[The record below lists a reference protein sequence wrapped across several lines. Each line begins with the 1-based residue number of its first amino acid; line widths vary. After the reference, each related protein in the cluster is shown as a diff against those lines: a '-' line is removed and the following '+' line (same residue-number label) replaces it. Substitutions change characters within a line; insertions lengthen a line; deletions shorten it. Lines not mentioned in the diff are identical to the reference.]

1 MTTVNH
7 RDQPRAY
14 PEDMDEHRPVDPDRI
29 LAAVQDLTADRLR
42 GPDGKSTSVLVV
54 DGPPRSGKTTVAA
67 QALLA
72 GMEIFGDRDA
82 FMAVSGRV
90 AADMVSRRVIL
101 ERESTGRTRPVGTL
115 QALAFQV
122 LSQAASFA
130 DARRSTLPRL
140 LNGAEQ
146 DALLRHVMADHI
158 EHVRA
163 GDGCAVCRLLE
174 RYFHSES
181 GWSSVLITQSDG
193 QVEGVSNRFIAQ
205 LRDMFARM
213 TELGVASGDRDQL
226 LSALDAQPIDL
237 DRKERLGL
245 QWRLAFALNDEY
257 LKCIDRTYPDE
268 FRLDPSQLMV
278 RAAQGVE
285 RVAGL
290 ALPRFL
296 VVDDW
301 QDVTLAG
308 MGFLQTLNRAGCR
321 LLMVGDCD
329 QSVQSFRG
337 SYPEFLAARLTC
349 LSAQTHGDAVPMLAD
364 DFACLNARRMVLK
377 PRRIVAPRMDGREGG
392 KAGGSGPD
400 RSLAASFCQPGG
412 NTAVDT
418 DTCQNPPMNPLE
430 GGRHDGPGSYADL
443 VAARISLGIA
453 SLEEDDRALPDRPGK
468 LPAWPGAGPVA
479 PLTHANPLLDDDS
492 VTARLFHTPAQEE
505 DDLVW
510 QIKHEFLTQGRD
522 WNDMAV
528 IAHDNATIRA
538 LGRKLRAQGVP
549 VRYSSVT
556 RPLSEEPTIQGLF
569 ALVELARVVQDPSTL
584 PAEENGPA
592 AVASWVRRHLRTL
605 MVSPLISA
613 KVGEGGHERPV
624 RMEHLESLMDSMAVL
639 SRVRSS
645 ADSDPAGGE
654 TSSQGT
660 DTTAAVADPT
670 EETLSAL
677 PSLVAAWQDWARAI
691 QTQETD
697 TARQRGIKVDDSLIS
712 GAGKASASAAGLSV
726 DALQTMLLLDP
737 QDSSQ
742 TILAAMAAI
751 AGGRMEDPDVHA
763 LRHALKVVTTT
774 ADRIAALPDS
784 QPQYVLWEAWRSL
797 GLADDWQRRALAAT
811 QEGEEVNDR
820 LDALMRLF
828 QYAAGSQRFRTVQTF
843 MDQVRSMQIEADSL
857 AHIGPIEH
865 AVTLTT
871 PAGAAALARVW
882 PLVWLPAIQ
891 DGVWPNLTPRD
902 TMFGAED
909 LADLVLHNCIGEPD
923 RSSFSHDPRLQSILY
938 AEKKGFLEAVTR
950 AGEQVRVSAVWNDDM
965 VPSDFLYGYLPECY
979 ERTSDMAQA
988 DFTQVGAGA
997 EESREYG
1004 GLEVSPRGLTAAAR
1018 SLLARQALRED
1029 GVDQARVDD
1038 AVDTLRLLSKE
1049 GLQEADPR
1057 CWPFLYADFGAEE
1070 HADRSGSGQ
1079 TGAVWSGPDQ
1089 SETGPSPSAG
1099 SADQGP
1105 DLLDAGPG
1113 GRDHAVA
1120 DASGSGLPVSTIRE
1134 VGMSGPTIG
1143 KSPDQKPEAPNQVGS
1158 QAVPLSPSAVDR
1170 IWQCPLEWVLNYRY
1184 SGPQPSR
1191 VATDFGSLIH
1201 RVAQEGTNRGLDKP
1215 DQGVLGQDARS
1226 LTDRQA
1232 RASAELLDIYHEFA
1246 RNPPDGRDP
1255 KGLYGIHSREHQV
1268 EGIIDNLASYF
1279 VYGSTDGYGC
1289 GGSKPVPVG
1298 SLEGVQSERS
1308 FNAIITMDGL
1318 CRVWGATFP
1327 DRPLSREQFFNLL
1340 SGLVGGFPEA
1350 LTPATAVRLTG
1361 RIDRLESRCIDGRH
1375 YLRLVDYKTGRV
1387 HDGRQL
1393 FNDLQLVCYQLG
1405 LAFQTCEEGDPACA
1419 EAGWSLPGAPDPGQF
1434 GGLPVSQS
1442 ILFDVAKP
1450 AKDPDRGIRPE
1461 EARYQPPIFHN
1472 GAFTSNYLARTGLP
1486 DPSKLADLE
1495 DLPVESPQGVDQEV
1509 WDMVR
1514 NHTGGAQIVWGLT
1527 MVARVFFAAGV
1538 RLSASLPDA
1547 LFDPSRCHNRSRDG
1561 VCPAWE
1567 RLAPNILE
1575 DQE

>member
-29 LAAVQDLTADRLR
+29 LAAVQDLTADRLK

-72 GMEIFGDRDA
+72 GMEIFGDQDA

-130 DARRSTLPRL
+130 DARRSPLPRL

-321 LLMVGDCD
+321 LLLVGNCD

-337 SYPEFLAARLTC
+337 SYPEFLAARLTG

-377 PRRIVAPRMDGREGG
+377 PRRIVVPRMDGRADGQT
-392 KAGGSGPD
+392 GGSGPD
-400 RSLAASFCQPGG
+400 RASTVSVRQPGDDS
-412 NTAVDT
+412 AVDA
-418 DTCQNPPMNPLE
+418 DTYQNPSMHSSDGEKN
-430 GGRHDGPGSYADL
+430 DGPGSYADL

-479 PLTHANPLLDDDS
+479 PLAHANPLLGDGS

-510 QIKHEFLTQGRD
+510 QIKHESLSRSRD

-538 LGRKLRAQGVP
+538 LGRKLRVQGVP

-569 ALVELARVVQDPSTL
+569 ALVELARAVQDPSAL
-584 PAEENGPA
+584 PADETDPA

-613 KVGEGGHERPV
+613 KVGEGRIERPV

-639 SRVRSS
+639 SRVQASEGAPFPDFDTS
-645 ADSDPAGGE
+645 AD
-654 TSSQGT
+654 
-660 DTTAAVADPT
+660 VADPT
-670 EETLSAL
+670 EQTLSVL
-677 PSLVAAWQDWARAI
+677 PDLVAAWRDWVQAI
-691 QTQETD
+691 QGQEAD
-697 TARQRGIKVDDSLIS
+697 TAHQRGIRVDDSLIS
-712 GAGKASASAAGLSV
+712 GAGTASAFTAGLSV
-726 DALQTMLLLDP
+726 DALQTMLLLNP
-737 QDSSQ
+737 QDSSPV
-742 TILAAMAAI
+742 ILTAMAAI
-751 AGGRMEDPDVHA
+751 AGGCREDPDVHA
-763 LRHALKVVTTT
+763 LRHALKVVRV
-774 ADRIAALPDS
+774 AAGRIAALPDP

-797 GLADDWQRRALAAT
+797 GLADDWQRRALVAT

-828 QYAAGSQRFRTVQTF
+828 QYASGSQQFRTVQTF
-843 MDQVRSMQIEADSL
+843 MDQVRIMQIEADSL

-882 PLVWLPAIQ
+882 PLVWIPAVQ

-909 LADLVLHNCIGEPD
+909 LADLVLHNCIGKPD

-965 VPSDFLYGYLPECY
+965 APSDFLYGYLPECY

-997 EESREYG
+997 DGSREYG

-1070 HADRSGSGQ
+1070 HADQSGSGQ
-1079 TGAVWSGPDQ
+1079 TGAVWSGTDQ
-1089 SETGPSPSAG
+1089 SETGPSPSAD
-1099 SADQGP
+1099 SAEQGP
-1105 DLLDAGPG
+1105 NLLEAGPG
-1113 GRDHAVA
+1113 GRDRAVF
-1120 DASGSGLPVSTIRE
+1120 DASGSGLPVSKTRE
-1134 VGMSGPTIG
+1134 VGMSGPTTG
-1143 KSPDQKPEAPNQVGS
+1143 KSPDLKPEAPNQVGP
-1158 QAVPLSPSAVDR
+1158 QAVSLSPSAVDR

-1184 SGPQPSR
+1184 TGPQPSR

-1215 DQGVLGQDARS
+1215 DQGRLGQDARS
-1226 LTDRQA
+1226 LKDRQA

-1255 KGLYGIHSREHQV
+1255 KKLYDIHSRERQV

-1279 VYGSTDGYGC
+1279 VHGSTDGYGC

-1298 SLEGVQSERS
+1298 SLDGVQSERS

-1318 CRVWGATFP
+1318 CQVWGATFP
-1327 DRPLSREQFFNLL
+1327 DRPLGREQFFNLL
-1340 SGLVGGFPEA
+1340 SGLVGGFPDA
-1350 LTPATAVRLTG
+1350 LTPGTAVRLTG

-1405 LAFQTCEEGDPACA
+1405 LAFQTYEEGEPACA
-1419 EAGWSLPGAPDPGQF
+1419 EACWSLPGAPDPGQF

-1547 LFDPSRCHNRSRDG
+1547 LFDPSRCHNRGRDG

>member
-1 MTTVNH
+1 MTDGAVATVNLT
-7 RDQPRAY
+7 DQPRAY
-14 PEDMDEHRPVDPDRI
+14 PEGMDEHRPVDADQIP
-29 LAAVQDLTADRLR
+29 AAVQELAADRLK

-54 DGPPRSGKTTVAA
+54 DGPPRSGKTAVATR
-67 QALLA
+67 ALLA
-72 GMEIFGDRDA
+72 GMEVFGDRDA

-101 ERESTGRTRPVGTL
+101 ERGSTGRTRPVGTL

-122 LSQAASFA
+122 LSQAVSFS
-130 DARRSTLPRL
+130 DARRSLLPRL

-146 DALLRHVMADHI
+146 DALLRQVMADHI

-163 GDGCAVCRLLE
+163 GDDCAVCRLLE
-174 RYFHSES
+174 RYFQSES
-181 GWSSVLITQSDG
+181 GWSSVLVTQSDG
-193 QVEGVSNRFIAQ
+193 QAEGVSNRFIAQ

-213 TELGVASGDRDQL
+213 TELGVTSGDRDQL
-226 LSALDAQPIDL
+226 LSALNAQSIDL

-278 RAAQGVE
+278 RAAEEAG

-308 MGFLQTLNRAGCR
+308 MGFLQTLNRSGCR
-321 LLMVGDCD
+321 LLLVGNCD

-377 PRRIVAPRMDGREGG
+377 PRRIVAPRMDGRKDGQ
-392 KAGGSGPD
+392 AGGSGPD
-400 RSLAASFCQPGG
+400 RSLAASIRQPGDDS
-412 NTAVDT
+412 AVDA
-418 DTCQNPPMNPLE
+418 DTYQNPSMHSSDKE
-430 GGRHDGPGSYADL
+430 KHDGPGSYADL

-479 PLTHANPLLDDDS
+479 PLTHANPLLGDGS

-522 WNDMAV
+522 WNEMAV

-538 LGRKLRAQGVP
+538 LGRKLRVQGVP

-569 ALVELARVVQDPSTL
+569 ALVELAQVVQDPSTL

-613 KVGEGGHERPV
+613 QVGEGRRERPV
-624 RMEHLESLMDSMAVL
+624 RMEHLESLMDSLAVL
-639 SRVRSS
+639 SRIR
-645 ADSDPAGGE
+645 
-654 TSSQGT
+654 TSEEAPTIPDLAENAEAT
-660 DTTAAVADPT
+660 DAA
-670 EETLSAL
+670 EQTLSVL
-677 PSLVAAWQDWARAI
+677 PDLVATWRDWSRAI
-691 QTQETD
+691 QDQEAD
-697 TARQRGIKVDDSLIS
+697 VAHQRGIRVDDSLIS
-712 GAGKASASAAGLSV
+712 GAGTAPASTAGLSV
-726 DALQTMLLLDP
+726 DALQTMLLLNQ
-737 QDSSQ
+737 QDSSPV
-742 TILAAMAAI
+742 ILTAMAAI
-751 AGGRMEDPDVHA
+751 AGGRREDPDVHA
-763 LRHALKVVTTT
+763 LRHALKVARV
-774 ADRIAALPDS
+774 AAGRIAALPDP

-797 GLADDWQRRALAAT
+797 GLADDWQRRALVAT
-811 QEGEEVNDR
+811 QEGEEINDR

-828 QYAAGSQRFRTVQTF
+828 QYASGSQRFRTVQTF

-882 PLVWLPAIQ
+882 PLVWLPAVQ

-909 LADLVLHNCIGEPD
+909 LADLVLHNCIGDPD

-950 AGEQVRVSAVWNDDM
+950 AEEQVRVSAVWNDDM

-997 EESREYG
+997 DESREYG

-1018 SLLARQALRED
+1018 SLLAKQALREG

-1038 AVDTLRLLSKE
+1038 AVDALRLLSKS
-1049 GLQEADPR
+1049 GLREADPR
-1057 CWPFLYADFGAEE
+1057 NWPFLYADFGAAE
-1070 HADRSGSGQ
+1070 HADQSGS
-1079 TGAVWSGPDQ
+1079 DQ
-1089 SETGPSPSAG
+1089 SETGPSLSK
-1099 SADQGP
+1099 
-1105 DLLDAGPG
+1105 
-1113 GRDHAVA
+1113 
-1120 DASGSGLPVSTIRE
+1120 E
-1134 VGMSGPTIG
+1134 VGIPGPTIG
-1143 KSPDQKPEAPNQVGS
+1143 KSSDQKPEASNRVGP
-1158 QAVPLSPSAVDR
+1158 QAVSLSPSAVDR

-1201 RVAQEGTNRGLDKP
+1201 QVAQEGTNRGLDKP
-1215 DQGVLGQDARS
+1215 DQGRLGRDARS
-1226 LTDRQA
+1226 LADRQA

-1255 KGLYGIHSREHQV
+1255 KRLYDIHSRERQV

-1279 VYGSTDGYGC
+1279 VHGSAEGYGC
-1289 GGSKPVPVG
+1289 GGSKPIPAG

-1318 CRVWGATFP
+1318 CQVWGATFP
-1327 DRPLSREQFFNLL
+1327 DRPLGPEQLFNLL

-1350 LTPATAVRLTG
+1350 LTPGTAVRLTG

-1375 YLRLVDYKTGRV
+1375 YLRLVDYKTGRI
-1387 HDGRQL
+1387 HKGIQL

-1405 LAFQTCEEGDPACA
+1405 LAFQTSEEGGQASA
-1419 EAGWSLPGAPDPGQF
+1419 EAGWSLPGAPDPGQL

-1450 AKDPDRGIRPE
+1450 PKDPDKGTRPE
-1461 EARYQPPIFHN
+1461 EARYQPPIFRN
-1472 GAFTSNYLARTGLP
+1472 GAFTPDYQARTGVP
-1486 DPSKLADLE
+1486 DPSRLADLD
-1495 DLPVESPQGVDQEV
+1495 DLPAEPPQGVDREI
-1509 WDMVR
+1509 WEMVR
-1514 NHTGGAQIVWGLT
+1514 NHTGGAQIVWDLT

-1547 LFDPSRCHNRSRDG
+1547 LFDPSRCHNRGRDG

-1567 RLAPNILE
+1567 RLAPNLLE

>member
-1 MTTVNH
+1 MN
-7 RDQPRAY
+7 
-14 PEDMDEHRPVDPDRI
+14 ESRPVD
-29 LAAVQDLTADRLR
+29 ADQVPAEVRELIDGELR
-42 GPDGKSTSVLVV
+42 GPDGEGTSTLVV
-54 DGPPRSGKTTVAA
+54 AGPPRSGKTTVATR
-67 QALLA
+67 ALLV
-72 GMEIFGDRDA
+72 GMETFGDRDA
-82 FMAVSGRV
+82 FMVVSGRT
-90 AADMVSRRVIL
+90 AADRISRQVIL
-101 ERESTGRTRPVGTL
+101 ERGSAGRTRPVGTL

-122 LSQAASFA
+122 LTQAASLTGKEGA
-130 DARRSTLPRL
+130 SLPRL

-146 DALLRHVMADHI
+146 DALLRQVMADHI

-163 GDGCAVCRLLE
+163 GDDCAVCRLLE
-174 RYFHSES
+174 RYFQSES
-181 GWSSVLITQSDG
+181 GWSSVLVTQADG

-213 TELGVASGDRDQL
+213 TELGVTSGDRDQL
-226 LSALDAQPIDL
+226 LSALETQSIDL

-257 LKCIDRTYPDE
+257 LECIDRTYPGE
-268 FRLDPSQLMV
+268 FRLDPSLLMV
-278 RAAQGVE
+278 GAAEGVG
-285 RVAGL
+285 RVDGL
-290 ALPRFL
+290 TLPRFL

-321 LLMVGDCD
+321 LLLVGNCD

-337 SYPEFLAARLTC
+337 SYPEFLATRLTG
-349 LSAQTHGDAVPMLAD
+349 LSARIQGDAAPMLAD
-364 DFACLNARRMVLK
+364 DFACLDARQMVLE
-377 PRRIVAPRMDGREGG
+377 PRRIVVPYMDGRGVG
-392 KAGGSGPD
+392 QAGASGPD
-400 RSLAASFCQPGG
+400 RTSAASGQGPGDDS
-412 NTAVDT
+412 ASALPDR
-418 DTCQNPPMNPLE
+418 E
-430 GGRHDGPGSYADL
+430 SHDGPGSYADL

-453 SLEEDDRALPDRPGK
+453 SLEEADRPLPGRPGK

-479 PLTHANPLLDDDS
+479 PLASADPLLADGS
-492 VTARLFHTPAQEE
+492 VRARLFHTPAQEE

-510 QIKHEFLTQGRD
+510 QVKHEFLTQGRD
-522 WNDMAV
+522 WNEMAV

-538 LGRKLRAQGVP
+538 LGRKLRVQGVP

-556 RPLSEEPTIQGLF
+556 RPLSEDPTIQGLF
-569 ALVELARVVQDPSTL
+569 ALVELAQAVQDPSTL
-584 PAEENGPA
+584 PTDETSPA

-613 KVGEGGHERPV
+613 KVGEGRHERPV

-645 ADSDPAGGE
+645 GDSDPTCGE
-654 TSSQGT
+654 TSSRDT
-660 DTTAAVADPT
+660 DTTAAAADPA

-677 PSLVAAWQDWARAI
+677 PGLVAAWQDWARAI
-691 QTQETD
+691 RTQETD

-712 GAGKASASAAGLSV
+712 GTGQAPTSASGLSV

-742 TILAAMAAI
+742 TILAVMAAI

-797 GLADDWQRRALAAT
+797 GLADDWQRRALVAT

-828 QYAAGSQRFRTVQTF
+828 QYAAGSQRFRTVQAF

-909 LADLVLHNCIGEPD
+909 LADLVLHNRIGEPD

-950 AGEQVRVSAVWNDDM
+950 AGEQVRVSAVWNDDT
-965 VPSDFLYGYLPECY
+965 VPSDFLYGYLPEFY

-1029 GVDQARVDD
+1029 GADQARIDD
-1038 AVDTLRLLSKE
+1038 AVDTLRLLSKS

-1057 CWPFLYADFGAEE
+1057 CWPFLYADFEAEE
-1070 HADRSGSGQ
+1070 HADQSGSDQTRAMRSGSDQSGSGQ
-1079 TGAVWSGPDQ
+1079 YGSDQ
-1089 SETGPSPSAG
+1089 FETGQSPSVDSVEEG
-1099 SADQGP
+1099 SNLADS
-1105 DLLDAGPG
+1105 GPG
-1113 GRDHAVA
+1113 GHDRAPS
-1120 DASGSGLPVSTIRE
+1120 DASESVLSVSKIRE
-1134 VGMSGPTIG
+1134 VGTSVPTMG
-1143 KSPDQKPEAPNQVGS
+1143 KSPAQEPDASDQALPQVVS
-1158 QAVPLSPSAVDR
+1158 LSPSAVDR
-1170 IWQCPLEWVLNYRY
+1170 IWQCPLEWVMSDRY

-1215 DQGVLGQDARS
+1215 DQGELGQDARS
-1226 LTDRQA
+1226 LTDRKA
-1232 RASAELLDIYHEFA
+1232 RVSAELLDIYQEFA
-1246 RNPPDGRDP
+1246 QNPPDGLDP
-1255 KGLYGIHSREHQV
+1255 KGLYDIHSREHQV
-1268 EGIIDNLASYF
+1268 EGIIDTLASYF
-1279 VYGSTDGYGC
+1279 VHGSTDGYGC
-1289 GGSKPVPVG
+1289 GGNKPVPVG

-1308 FNAIITMDGL
+1308 FNVTITMDDLSG
-1318 CRVWGATFP
+1318 VWRATFP
-1327 DRPLSREQFFNLL
+1327 DRPLSRERFFSLL

-1361 RIDRLESRCIDGRH
+1361 RIDRLESRCIEGRH

-1387 HDGRQL
+1387 HSGTQL

-1405 LAFQTCEEGDPACA
+1405 LAFQTSEEGVQAGA
-1419 EAGWSLPGAPDPGQF
+1419 EAGWSLPGAPDPGKG
-1434 GGLPVSQS
+1434 GGLPISQS

-1450 AKDPDRGIRPE
+1450 PKDPDRGTRPE

-1472 GAFTSNYLARTGLP
+1472 GAFTSNYQARTGVP
-1486 DPSKLADLE
+1486 NPSKLADLE

-1514 NHTGGAQIVWGLT
+1514 NHAGGDQIAWDLT
-1527 MVARVFFAAGV
+1527 MVARIFFAAGV
-1538 RLSASLPDA
+1538 RLSANHPDA
-1547 LFDPSRCHNRSRDG
+1547 LFDPSRCHKHGRDG
-1561 VCPAWE
+1561 VCAAWE
-1567 RLAPNILE
+1567 QLAPNLLE